1 VHDLEDNQLSGVI
14 CLLVINKI
22 EKMPEIAV
30 RSILASCDEKIMI
43 GYKEYSDV
51 EVFENIER
59 ISLIDLSGDFHKLD
73 IHNNDINY
81 SGWSKDVFFQI
92 VQLKWFLFQRA
103 LKLGFDFI
111 IYSDLDVVWIEN
123 AFKEVQKTFAKR
135 NAIDLQIQS
144 FTRSSDEPQLCMG
157 FVGMRNNENILKF
170 VELAKVRHGK
180 ELLRNPR
187 IGDDDI
193 ATLLYRE
200 MDFPSWVLELPQ
212 TSFPVGA
219 TFGLFSNRATFPGL
233 RSKRPFIFHA
243 NYVVGLNN
251 KILMLKSFLGR
262 DLRKRFGAQFTWLEY
277 SILKAKAL
285 KWHMLFSI
293 SSFRRDSTSE

>member
-1 VHDLEDNQLSGVI
+1 MRDLEHDEPSGVI

-22 EKMPEIAV
+22 KEMPEIAIK
-30 RSILASCDEKIMI
+30 SILATCEEKILI
-43 GYKEYSDV
+43 GYREYSDV
-51 EVFENIER
+51 EVFDNIER
-59 ISLIDLSGDFHKLD
+59 ITLIDLSEDFQTLD
-73 IHNNDINY
+73 IHDSDKNY
-81 SGWSKDVFFQI
+81 SGWSKVVFFQI
-92 VQLKWFLFQRA
+92 VQLKWFLFQKA
-103 LKLGFDFI
+103 FKLGFDFV
-111 IYSDLDVVWIEN
+111 IYSDLDVIWIEN
-123 AFKEVQKTFAKR
+123 AFKEVQKTFSKR
-135 NAIDLQIQS
+135 NVIDLQIQS
-144 FTRSSDEPQLCMG
+144 FTRSSDEPHLCMG
-157 FVGMRNNENILKF
+157 FVAMRNSENIMKF
-170 VELAKVRHGK
+170 VELAKVRHRE

-262 DLRKRFGAQFTWLEY
+262 DLRRRYGAQFSLLEY
-277 SILKAKAL
+277 SILKAKGL
-285 KWHMLFSI
+285 KWLVLFSV
-293 SSFRRDSTSE
+293 SSFRRDSTNK